1 MELSLLIVKQIFSMF
16 LMLLVGV
23 SLVKSHI
30 VEQKAGSSLSR
41 IVLYVV
47 LPCTIICT
55 FQNAQQYELK
65 SELIFVFAVA
75 ICC

>member
-23 SLVKSHI
+23 SLVKSRI

-41 IVLYVV
+41 
-47 LPCTIICT
+47 
-55 FQNAQQYELK
+55 
-65 SELIFVFAVA
+65 S
-75 ICC
+75 